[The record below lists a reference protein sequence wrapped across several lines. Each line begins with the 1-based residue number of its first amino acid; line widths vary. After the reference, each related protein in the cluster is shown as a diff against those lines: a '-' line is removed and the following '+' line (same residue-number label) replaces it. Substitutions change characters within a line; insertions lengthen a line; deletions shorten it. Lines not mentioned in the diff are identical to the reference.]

1 MHQPL
6 RGVCPRETSGQPRL
20 LAEAPRAALH
30 GRRRRIQH
38 RRATRVAILQRIE
51 IDRRAVANV
60 RPRAH
65 HTATLGSGTT
75 CPVRALRGVRPAQLL
90 IPGAALFGL
99 AGFLAAFNSMGWM
112 GGAFTGTV
120 FASGVFTTALALFAF
135 AAAYHAQ
142 GGRRRTDIGTLRS
155 EQRHAFALTG
165 ARMGV
170 WDWDISNDR
179 LYVSPSVE
187 AMLGLDAGTLDGNEV
202 AWREHMH
209 PADRETYRNALNAYI
224 GRGNVSFSLEFR
236 MRHSDGVFR
245 WVALS
250 ASCVAGPEN
259 FATRCIGTVRD
270 ISSQKLAALQ
280 SFVLS
285 TGGHLLELSLWWA
298 SVSSDAVVQMCR
310 AAPNLVY
317 LVGPANVDTTLDD
330 IEQIGSLCPK
340 LETVT
345 FQTSWTSF
353 GPTEAWERYFPNL
366 RVLSL
371 GKRGNRYRPTAL
383 HAIAE
388 VARITSAVEINVHG
402 CHIFPDVVEAIVG
415 TPLGDRLTFFGRGRT
430 TLCTQVRP
438 EAFLAAARGFPRLT
452 KIGIPPESPLPAP
465 SWFAEL
471 ALIRPLKRLIIAAEN
486 TTNAHVVAACAH
498 NPLESLALWELTRLT
513 AGLGDAVA
521 GTQTAAVLRE
531 LEIEDCDQFRAADV
545 LSLARACPKLTRLQW
560 CRPGGSEGAYETEI
574 RELITGRGGEFDYFQ
589 S

>member
-1 MHQPL
+1 MGVAASAPDDVLERASGWLKKEDVLLL
-6 RGVCPRETSGQPRL
+6 RALSPRGRDVAKRAIARKMIPDVSYFQFGPADWNTSPSEIRAPARAIAAMGQVFG
-20 LAEAPRAALH
+20 A
-30 GRRRRIQH
+30 GC
-38 RRATRVAILQRIE
+38 
-51 IDRRAVANV
+51 V
-60 RPRAH
+60 R
-65 HTATLGSGTT
+65 LGS
-75 CPVRALRGVRPAQLL
+75 CGV
-90 IPGAALFGL
+90 
-99 AGFLAAFNSMGWM
+99 
-112 GGAFTGTV
+112 
-120 FASGVFTTALALFAF
+120 
-135 AAAYHAQ
+135 
-142 GGRRRTDIGTLRS
+142 
-155 EQRHAFALTG
+155 
-165 ARMGV
+165 
-170 WDWDISNDR
+170 
-179 LYVSPSVE
+179 
-187 AMLGLDAGTLDGNEV
+187 
-202 AWREHMH
+202 
-209 PADRETYRNALNAYI
+209 
-224 GRGNVSFSLEFR
+224 
-236 MRHSDGVFR
+236 
-245 WVALS
+245 
-250 ASCVAGPEN
+250 
-259 FATRCIGTVRD
+259 
-270 ISSQKLAALQ
+270 SSQKLAALQ

-465 SWFAEL
+465 SWFADL
-471 ALIRPLKRLIIAAEN
+471 ARIRSLTSLIIAAEN
-486 TTNAHVVAACAH
+486 TTNAHVVAAFAH
-498 NPLESLALWELTRLT
+498 NPLESLELTELRHLT

-531 LEIEDCDQFRAADV
+531 LVIEQCDQFRAADL
-545 LSLARACPKLTRLQW
+545 LSLARACPKLTKLVW
-560 CRPGGSEGAYETEI
+560 WLPDSEYEWDSDEEEANRAEI
-574 RELITGRGGEFDYFQ
+574 NELIVGRGGEFDVY
-589 S
+589 

>member
-1 MHQPL
+1 MGVAASAPDDVLERAAGWLKKEDVLCL
-6 RGVCPRETSGQPRL
+6 RALS
-20 LAEAPRAALH
+20 PRARDVAK
-30 GRRRRIQH
+30 
-38 RRATRVAILQRIE
+38 RAISRKMIPDVSYFQFRPADWNTSPSEIRAPARAIAAMGQVFG
-51 IDRRAVANV
+51 AGCV
-60 RPRAH
+60 R
-65 HTATLGSGTT
+65 LGS
-75 CPVRALRGVRPAQLL
+75 CGV
-90 IPGAALFGL
+90 
-99 AGFLAAFNSMGWM
+99 
-112 GGAFTGTV
+112 
-120 FASGVFTTALALFAF
+120 
-135 AAAYHAQ
+135 
-142 GGRRRTDIGTLRS
+142 
-155 EQRHAFALTG
+155 
-165 ARMGV
+165 
-170 WDWDISNDR
+170 
-179 LYVSPSVE
+179 
-187 AMLGLDAGTLDGNEV
+187 
-202 AWREHMH
+202 
-209 PADRETYRNALNAYI
+209 
-224 GRGNVSFSLEFR
+224 
-236 MRHSDGVFR
+236 
-245 WVALS
+245 
-250 ASCVAGPEN
+250 
-259 FATRCIGTVRD
+259 
-270 ISSQKLAALQ
+270 SSQKLAALQ

-330 IEQIGSLCPK
+330 IEQIGGLCPK

-383 HAIAE
+383 HAITE

-465 SWFAEL
+465 SWFADL
-471 ALIRPLKRLIIAAEN
+471 ARIRSLTSLIIAAEN
-486 TTNAHVVAACAH
+486 TTNAHVVAAFAH
-498 NPLESLALWELTRLT
+498 NPLESLELTELPHLT

-531 LEIEDCDQFRAADV
+531 LVIEQCDQFRAADL
-545 LSLARACPKLTRLQW
+545 LSLARACPKLTKFVWWL
-560 CRPGGSEGAYETEI
+560 PDSEYEWDSDEEEANRAEI
-574 RELITGRGGEFDYFQ
+574 NELIVGRGGEFDAY
-589 S
+589 

>member
-1 MHQPL
+1 MGVAASAPDDVLERASGWLKKEDVLLL
-6 RGVCPRETSGQPRL
+6 RALSPRGRDVAKRAIARKMIPDVSYFQFGPADWNTSPSEIRAPARAIAAMGQVFG
-20 LAEAPRAALH
+20 A
-30 GRRRRIQH
+30 GC
-38 RRATRVAILQRIE
+38 
-51 IDRRAVANV
+51 V
-60 RPRAH
+60 R
-65 HTATLGSGTT
+65 LGS
-75 CPVRALRGVRPAQLL
+75 CGV
-90 IPGAALFGL
+90 
-99 AGFLAAFNSMGWM
+99 
-112 GGAFTGTV
+112 
-120 FASGVFTTALALFAF
+120 
-135 AAAYHAQ
+135 
-142 GGRRRTDIGTLRS
+142 
-155 EQRHAFALTG
+155 
-165 ARMGV
+165 
-170 WDWDISNDR
+170 
-179 LYVSPSVE
+179 
-187 AMLGLDAGTLDGNEV
+187 
-202 AWREHMH
+202 
-209 PADRETYRNALNAYI
+209 
-224 GRGNVSFSLEFR
+224 
-236 MRHSDGVFR
+236 
-245 WVALS
+245 
-250 ASCVAGPEN
+250 
-259 FATRCIGTVRD
+259 
-270 ISSQKLAALQ
+270 SSQKLAALQ

-452 KIGIPPESPLPAP
+452 KIGIPPESPLSAP
-465 SWFAEL
+465 SWFADL
-471 ALIRPLKRLIIAAEN
+471 ARIRSLTSLIIAAEN
-486 TTNAHVVAACAH
+486 TTNAHVVAAFAH
-498 NPLESLALWELTRLT
+498 NPLESLELIELPHLT

-531 LEIEDCDQFRAADV
+531 LVIEQCDQFRAADL
-545 LSLARACPKLTRLQW
+545 LSLARACPKLTKLVW
-560 CRPGGSEGAYETEI
+560 WLPDSEYEWDSDEEEASRVEI
-574 RELITGRGGEFDYFQ
+574 NELIVGRGGEFDVY
-589 S
+589 

>member
-1 MHQPL
+1 MGVAASAPDDVLERASGWLKKEDVLLL
-6 RGVCPRETSGQPRL
+6 RALSPRGRDVAKRAIARKMIPDVSYFQFGPADWNTSPSEIRAPARAIAAMGQVFG
-20 LAEAPRAALH
+20 A
-30 GRRRRIQH
+30 GC
-38 RRATRVAILQRIE
+38 
-51 IDRRAVANV
+51 V
-60 RPRAH
+60 R
-65 HTATLGSGTT
+65 LGS
-75 CPVRALRGVRPAQLL
+75 CGV
-90 IPGAALFGL
+90 
-99 AGFLAAFNSMGWM
+99 
-112 GGAFTGTV
+112 
-120 FASGVFTTALALFAF
+120 
-135 AAAYHAQ
+135 
-142 GGRRRTDIGTLRS
+142 
-155 EQRHAFALTG
+155 
-165 ARMGV
+165 
-170 WDWDISNDR
+170 
-179 LYVSPSVE
+179 
-187 AMLGLDAGTLDGNEV
+187 
-202 AWREHMH
+202 
-209 PADRETYRNALNAYI
+209 
-224 GRGNVSFSLEFR
+224 
-236 MRHSDGVFR
+236 
-245 WVALS
+245 
-250 ASCVAGPEN
+250 
-259 FATRCIGTVRD
+259 
-270 ISSQKLAALQ
+270 SSQKLAALQ

-345 FQTSWTSF
+345 FQASWTSF

-465 SWFAEL
+465 SWFADL
-471 ALIRPLKRLIIAAEN
+471 ARIRSLTSLIIAAEN
-486 TTNAHVVAACAH
+486 TTNAHVVAAFAH
-498 NPLESLALWELTRLT
+498 NPLDSLELTELPHLT

-531 LEIEDCDQFRAADV
+531 LVIEQCDQFRAADL
-545 LSLARACPKLTRLQW
+545 LSLARACPKLTKFVWWL
-560 CRPGGSEGAYETEI
+560 PDSEYEWDSDEEEANRAEI
-574 RELITGRGGEFDYFQ
+574 NELIVGRGGEFDAY
-589 S
+589 